1 MNLRVFMR
9 QLSRRIRERLTGM
22 WNFSSLEKKLALAVS
37 LIVVFIVGLF
47 SLASFYLT
55 KSHYEAMLY
64 QSMSTSSS
72 LVTYLLSSHLNDAV
86 QLPDAIR
93 SDAVIQHHL
102 DLIYQDKDYRRSNSY
117 DNIYTSQLN
126 YYLQYKKPY
135 LTYSAITNPRFVT
148 YTYDYRYNRF
158 SEEMLQEMQAEAAR
172 ALGAPVWFS
181 RYAEDGYLYLIR
193 QIKKEVSKPIT
204 LYTNSILAAAE
215 LLDVKH
221 VRLHLIGGE
230 IAGNLAATSGPDAE
244 QSLASLKAD
253 LCFFGTNGV
262 SCETGASVIG
272 YSQMRLKQT
281 MLSASRKHIL
291 LADSHKFGLQ
301 FLSVIC
307 PLSEIDLIITDSCLS
322 AAKLEAFQKQASVL
336 RSGS

>member
-1 MNLRVFMR
+1 MQEERIAYILEKLDQQGKVLVSE
-9 QLSRRIRERLTGM
+9 LSRELHVSEMTIRLDLK
-22 WNFSSLEKKLALAVS
+22 F
-37 LIVVFIVGLF
+37 
-47 SLASFYLT
+47 
-55 KSHYEAMLY
+55 
-64 QSMSTSSS
+64 
-72 LVTYLLSSHLNDAV
+72 LND
-86 QLPDAIR
+86 QGLIR
-93 SDAVIQHHL
+93 RVHGGATPAGESLYKGDIRQNLCRNAGGKISIAKAACSLLKPGDTV
-102 DLIYQDKDYRRSNSY
+102 LIDDSS
-117 DNIYTSQLN
+117 TC
-126 YYLQYKKPY
+126 
-135 LTYSAITNPRFVT
+135 
-148 YTYDYRYNRF
+148 
-158 SEEMLQEMQAEAAR
+158 
-172 ALGAPVWFS
+172 
-181 RYAEDGYLYLIR
+181 LYLIR

-244 QSLASLKAD
+244 QSVASLKAD

-307 PLSEIDLIITDSCLS
+307 PLSEIDLIITDSGLS

>member
-72 LVTYLLSSHLNDAV
+72 LVTYLLSSHLDDAV
-86 QLPDAIR
+86 QLSDAIR

-102 DLIYQDKDYRRSNSY
+102 DLIYQGKDYRRSNSY

-135 LTYSAITNPRFVT
+135 LTYSAIANPQFVT

-181 RYAEDGYLYLIR
+181 RYAEDGYLYLIQ
-193 QIKKEVSKPIT
+193 QIRNIEYLD
-204 LYTNSILAAAE
+204 LYDLGRWPLPSIW
-215 LLDVKH
+215 K
-221 VRLHLIGGE
+221 
-230 IAGNLAATSGPDAE
+230 N
-244 QSLASLKAD
+244 
-253 LCFFGTNGV
+253 C
-262 SCETGASVIG
+262 
-272 YSQMRLKQT
+272 
-281 MLSASRKHIL
+281 
-291 LADSHKFGLQ
+291 
-301 FLSVIC
+301 
-307 PLSEIDLIITDSCLS
+307 
-322 AAKLEAFQKQASVL
+322 
-336 RSGS
+336 